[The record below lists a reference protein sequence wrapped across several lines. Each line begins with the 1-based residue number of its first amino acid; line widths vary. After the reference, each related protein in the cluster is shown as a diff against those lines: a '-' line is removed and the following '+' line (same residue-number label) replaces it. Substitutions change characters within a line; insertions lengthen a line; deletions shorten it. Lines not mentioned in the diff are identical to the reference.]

1 MEDFTSQ
8 RRPVNSFIK
17 REGSQYVVVV
27 FTPRAMGL
35 RRCAVERPFGIIQF
49 RISNIRA
56 DVGHAFP
63 TTS

>member
-1 MEDFTSQ
+1 
-8 RRPVNSFIK
+8 
-17 REGSQYVVVV
+17 VVVA

-56 DVGHAFP
+56 DVDHAFH